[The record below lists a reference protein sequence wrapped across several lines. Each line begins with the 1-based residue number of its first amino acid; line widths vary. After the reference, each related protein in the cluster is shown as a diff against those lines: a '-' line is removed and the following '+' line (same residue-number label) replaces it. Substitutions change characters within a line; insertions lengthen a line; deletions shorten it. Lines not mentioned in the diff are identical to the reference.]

1 MKNAVFIA
9 TSLDGFIADMDG
21 GVAWLETVPNP
32 EGDDVGYLAF
42 TAGVD
47 ALVMGR
53 HSFETVLGFGV
64 DWPYAMPVF
73 VLSETMTRVPEGYA
87 DKVQLVSGSPEAILQ
102 KIHDQG
108 YYNLWIDGGRTI
120 QSFLRAGLI
129 DELIITTIP
138 VLLGGGIPLFA
149 ELPGPLELELVKS
162 DVYLN
167 ALVQRHYRRKA

>member
-9 TSLDGFIADMDG
+9 TSLDGFIADPDG
-21 GVAWLETVPNP
+21 GVHWLETVPNP

-42 TAGVD
+42 TAGID

-73 VLSETMTRVPEGYA
+73 VLSETMTSVPEGFA
-87 DKVQLVSGSPEAILQ
+87 DKVQLLSGPPEAILA
-102 KIHDQG
+102 KIHSQG
-108 YYNLWIDGGRTI
+108 HHNLWIDGGRTI

-129 DELIITTIP
+129 DELVITTIP
-138 VLLGGGIPLFA
+138 VLLGGGIPLFGG
-149 ELPGPLELELVKS
+149 LPEPLELELVKS
-162 DVYLN
+162 EVYLG
-167 ALVQRHYRRKA
+167 ALVQRHYRRKG

>member
-9 TSLDGFIADMDG
+9 TSLDGFIADAEG
-21 GVAWLETVPNP
+21 GVGWLETVPNP

-42 TAGVD
+42 TAEID
-47 ALVMGR
+47 ALLMGR

-64 DWPYAMPVF
+64 DWPYTMPVF
-73 VLSETMTRVPEGYA
+73 VLSSTMTRVPEGYA

-102 KIHDQG
+102 EIHDQG

-120 QSFLRAGLI
+120 QSFLRAGLV

-138 VLLGGGIPLFA
+138 VLLGGGIPLFGA
-149 ELPGPLELELVKS
+149 LPKPLELELVKS